1 MDKMMPAIGWIVLL
15 VSLSA
20 CEKENLNEPEVSDQE
35 FSVDENTP
43 AGTIIGTVSAYDLDE
58 GQSLSFAIRGG
69 NDAGTFEI
77 DAAAGQ
83 ISVADPAMLDYE
95 LNTEIILTVVV
106 SDDGKPVKESTAI
119 ITIIL
124 NDVNEFAPV
133 VEDQTFEIEEG
144 PAAGDLIGMIQA
156 TDQEAHQSLLYA
168 IIAGNEEEIFALDD
182 HTGALTVHDPSAFNY
197 QLNQQLLITVL
208 VRDLHINSKTDTAII
223 TVNIAPE

>member
-1 MDKMMPAIGWIVLL
+1 MKKVIPVIGWIVL
-15 VSLSA
+15 VAGISA

-58 GQSLSFAIRGG
+58 GQSLSFAIREG

-77 DAAAGQ
+77 DPAAGQ

-95 LNTEIILTVVV
+95 LNTEIIFTVVV
-106 SDDGKPVKESTAI
+106 SDDGKPVKESTAT
-119 ITIIL
+119 ITVTL

-156 TDQEAHQSLLYA
+156 TDQEAHQSLVYA
-168 IIAGNEEEIFALDD
+168 IIAGNEEEIFTLDD
-182 HTGALTVHDPSAFNY
+182 HTGALTVHDPSAFDY
-197 QLNQQLLITVL
+197 QLNQQLLITVM
-208 VRDLHINSKTDTAII
+208 VRDIHIDSKTDTAII
-223 TVNIAPE
+223 TVNIIPK